1 MNNSGIDTNG
11 LVNNLYAGK
20 AKLEEGAEDAGYVG
34 GLHIGGFGI
43 PNQFL
48 GFDMR
53 TDAQKAAQEAPQ
65 RWEAT
70 MNKLLAT
77 LNEALD
83 SASSP
88 YPNR

>member
-1 MNNSGIDTNG
+1 MNSNGIDTNA

-20 AKLEEGAEDAGYVG
+20 AKLEEGAKDASYVG
-34 GLHIGGFGI
+34 GLHLGGFGI

-53 TDAQKAAQEAPQ
+53 SDEQKAAQAAPQ
-65 RWEAT
+65 RWEDT

-77 LNEALD
+77 LNAALD

-88 YPNR
+88 YSK